1 MRFRNKKL
9 WGNSKE
15 IEVARSKVIELQNE
29 TSHLKDLNVEIN
41 GERERV
47 LLTLSEIVK
56 DVTRFAY
63 FVREEY
69 GTLDLGGEHPLQ
81 GLTGRLKFLLESIP
95 RSLSNAGVSSP
106 DLIGIDYNPGLN
118 VEALNL
124 EEFEEDDVLVIVDI
138 IEPLLTYTPKSIDV
152 SDDSQRY
159 TVRVGKVL
167 VARKGS

>member
-1 MRFRNKKL
+1 
-9 WGNSKE
+9 
-15 IEVARSKVIELQNE
+15 
-29 TSHLKDLNVEIN
+29 
-41 GERERV
+41 
-47 LLTLSEIVK
+47 
-56 DVTRFAY
+56 
-63 FVREEY
+63 VREEY
-69 GTLDLGGEHPLQ
+69 GTLDLNGEHPLQ

-124 EEFEEDDVLVIVDI
+124 EEFDEDDVLVIVDV

>member
-1 MRFRNKKL
+1 MRFGNKKL
-9 WGNSKE
+9 GGNSKE

-63 FVREEY
+63 YVREEY
-69 GTLDLGGEHPLQ
+69 GTLDLNGEHPLQ

-124 EEFEEDDVLVIVDI
+124 EEFDEDDVLVIVDV